1 MGYKVMIIVPINN
14 DALNDEILAAVQPVK
29 PPDFEIDV
37 TNIDGGMPYIESRY
51 DLAQNAPYVIAKA
64 QQVEKDGYDGI
75 FVSDMDMCGV
85 EPSREVLRI
94 PIIGGFRA
102 SAYSAMM
109 LSQRFS
115 IVTILESVVDLQR
128 DHVRDFGI
136 EPNFA
141 SIRTVD
147 MSVAQLSNTAVAVAH
162 VYEESIK
169 AIEEDGADSI
179 ILGCTGFVNVAHTVH
194 ELLVADGKPAPVID
208 PNQAA
213 LSYLVLLVRN
223 RLTQSRLTYLPPPQL
238 VQGAAA
244 SGGGANGG

>member
-1 MGYKVMIIVPINN
+1 MSYKVMILVPINN
-14 DALNDEILAAVQPVK
+14 DSLNPGILEAVQPVV
-29 PPDFEIDV
+29 PPDFQVDI

-51 DLAQNAPYVIAKA
+51 DLAQNAPYVIQLA
-64 QQVEKDGYDGI
+64 QDVEKKGYDGI

-85 EPSREVLRI
+85 EPSREVLKI

-115 IVTILESVVDLQR
+115 IITILESVVDLQR
-128 DHVRDFGI
+128 NHVRDFGI
-136 EPNFA
+136 TQNFA

-147 MSVAQLSNTAVAVAH
+147 MPVSQLSNTAIAVSH

-169 AIEEDGADSI
+169 AIEDDGADSI
-179 ILGCTGFVNVAHTVH
+179 MLGCTGFTNVAHTVH
-194 ELLVADGKPAPVID
+194 EMLVADGKPVPVID

-223 RLTQSRLTYLPPPQL
+223 QLTQSRLTYLPPPQL
-238 VQGAAA
+238 VSGKVE
-244 SGGGANGG
+244 GGG